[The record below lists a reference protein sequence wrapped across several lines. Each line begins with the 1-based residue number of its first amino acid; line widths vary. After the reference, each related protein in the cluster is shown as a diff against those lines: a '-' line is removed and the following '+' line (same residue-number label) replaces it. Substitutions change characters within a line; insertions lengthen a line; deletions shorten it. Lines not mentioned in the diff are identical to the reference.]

1 MITRLQHI
9 GLAVE
14 NLEAFSDRWDKLLGL
29 RPGELRRDQGKGF
42 QFDDAYHAS
51 ESMLAARGSKLEF
64 RVQGEPLPS

>member
-42 QFDDAYHAS
+42 QFDAAHHVPQ
-51 ESMLAARGSKLEF
+51 SMLAARGAELESG
-64 RVQGEPLPS
+64 VQG